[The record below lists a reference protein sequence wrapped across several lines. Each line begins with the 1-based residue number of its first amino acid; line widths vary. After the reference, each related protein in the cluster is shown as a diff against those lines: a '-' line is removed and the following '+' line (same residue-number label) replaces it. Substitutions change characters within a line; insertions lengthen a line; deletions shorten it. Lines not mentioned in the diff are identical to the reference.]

1 VRGARGVG
9 GAGDDVARIKADVV
23 HRGLAAAS
31 TVEIPY
37 RSLTFY

>member
-1 VRGARGVG
+1 
-9 GAGDDVARIKADVV
+9 VARVTMSHGIKADVV
-23 HRGLAAAS
+23 HRGLADAS